1 MPEFLHHKEMHAAV
15 DELGLANLVN
25 ANTTE
30 DYQRLLPQNF
40 RPDELIRGA

>member
-1 MPEFLHHKEMHAAV
+1 LM
-15 DELGLANLVN
+15 D

-30 DYQRLLPQNF
+30 DYQRLLPQNL